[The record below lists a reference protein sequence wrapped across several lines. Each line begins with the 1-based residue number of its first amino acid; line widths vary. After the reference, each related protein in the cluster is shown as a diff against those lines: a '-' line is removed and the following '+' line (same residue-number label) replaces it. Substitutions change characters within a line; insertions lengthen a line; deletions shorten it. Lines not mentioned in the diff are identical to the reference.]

1 MAQLLISANRMITSP
16 AGGST
21 RVVSP
26 GYVRIEGGVIVEAGE
41 GRPDGAD
48 VHLEDG
54 VLAPGLVDL
63 QVNGFFGYDMVD
75 ADETGWRTVV
85 ERLPETGVTSFL
97 PTFITAPVEVQA
109 EALRRTRDL
118 LPTLEGLGTRVLG
131 VHLEGPFLSEK
142 RKGAHNPAYLTDP
155 TPEKIETLLETGLVK
170 LVTLAPERAH
180 ALDAIR
186 ALTERGVLVSVGHSD
201 ASAGQVAAAAD
212 AGARKVTHIF
222 NAQSGMNHRDPG
234 VAAQALADDRLSP
247 GLILDLHHVSGTV
260 ARVVFNAAAGR
271 VVLVTDAASAAGMPP
286 GTYELGGEPITM
298 PEIGPPLRADGTIAG
313 SGLRLDEAIG
323 NALAIGVD
331 LVTAVDAAT
340 RVPADLVGR
349 PDLGRIAPGAKAD
362 LVWLGPDHRARM
374 TWINGQELL
383 GGGS

>member
-1 MAQLLISANRMITSP
+1 M
-16 AGGST
+16 
-21 RVVSP
+21 VSP
-26 GYVRIEGGVIVEAGE
+26 GYVRIEDGVITAAGE
-41 GRPDGAD
+41 GLPDGPDAPD

-54 VLAPGLVDL
+54 LLAPGLVDL

-109 EALRRTRDL
+109 AALRRTEEL
-118 LPTLEGLGTRVLG
+118 LPALEGRGTRILG

-142 RKGAHNPAYLTDP
+142 RKGAHNPAHLTDP
-155 TPEKIETLLETGLVK
+155 TPEKIATLLETGLVT
-170 LVTLAPERAH
+170 LVTLAPERDG

-186 ALTERGVLVSVGHSD
+186 TLTANGVLVSVGHSD
-201 ASAGQVAAAAD
+201 ATAAQVEAAAD

-234 VAAQALADDRLSP
+234 VAAQALADERLSP
-247 GLILDLHHVSGTV
+247 GLILDLHHVSATV

-298 PEIGPPLRADGTIAG
+298 PEQGPPLRADGTIAG
-313 SGLRLDEAIG
+313 SGLRLDEAVG
-323 NALAIGVD
+323 NALALGVD
-331 LVTAVDAAT
+331 PATAVDAAT

-349 PDLGRIAPGAKAD
+349 TDLGRIAPGAKAD

-374 TWINGQELL
+374 TWIDGQELL